1 MKAFAMMLLLAALGS
16 AAEMAVDKNASS
28 LQFVATQIG
37 IFEVKGTFSDFRGT
51 VEVVDGMIK
60 DIEGEIIVLSLTTD
74 NGKRDDNL
82 LSSDFFYA
90 VKYPTFSMKS
100 RKITDDSIEAEMT
113 IKGIM
118 HNVHF
123 IIERKKVTD
132 EGVEIVLKGVIDRT
146 IFDLNTHFMSV
157 IISNDI
163 DVKARIS
170 AH

>member
-1 MKAFAMMLLLAALGS
+1 MKAFAMLLLAALGF
-16 AAEMAVDKNASS
+16 ADQLAVDKNASS

-37 IFEVKGTFSDFRGT
+37 IFEVVGTFSDFSGT
-51 VEVVDGMIK
+51 VEVEDGVIK
-60 DIEGEIIVLSLTTD
+60 GIEGEIVVLSLTTD
-74 NGKRDDNL
+74 NGIRDDNL

-90 VKYPTFSMKS
+90 VKYPIFSMKS
-100 RKITDDSIEAEMT
+100 RNITDDSIEAEMT

-146 IFDLNTHFMSV
+146 DFDLNTHFMSV
-157 IISNDI
+157 FVSHDI
-163 DVKARIS
+163 DVEARIS